1 MARVSPTN
9 EQICEWFDSLSNW
22 GRWGKD
28 DLLGTLN
35 LITPEKRKQ
44 AYALAKE
51 GITISCAH
59 AIRFNEHNLD
69 DAWPE
74 PRHYMNSIPPHTH
87 DPNFVGMSG
96 SSDVAVL
103 NLHGLALT
111 HMDCPGHYFFKPAK
125 DRELVGY
132 NGLPPT
138 SITAREGVTKGA
150 ITLAGAGI
158 VSRAVLLDLARLRG
172 VDWLEPKT
180 PIYPEDL
187 EEAEAKQGV
196 KVQSGDILC
205 IRTGHTKRKRQMG
218 WNSNPGEQAGPDGAC
233 LPWLKERDV
242 ALLACD
248 TANDWVPKP
257 EHQILRPIHCIGI
270 AGMGLWLIDGANYE
284 EVSDHCARVNRW
296 EFLMTV
302 APLKLNNA
310 SASPVNPI
318 AIL

>member
-1 MARVSPTN
+1 MARVTPTN
-9 EQICEWFDSLSNW
+9 EQICEWFDTLSNW
-22 GRWGKD
+22 GRWGKED
-28 DLLGTLN
+28 MMGTLN

-51 GITISCAH
+51 GATVSCALN
-59 AIRFNEHNLD
+59 IRFNEHNLD

-74 PRHYMNSIPPHTH
+74 PRHYMNSIPPHAV

-96 SSDVAVL
+96 SSDIAVL
-103 NLHGLALT
+103 NLHGLTLT

-125 DRELVGY
+125 DRPLAGY
-132 NGLPPT
+132 NGLEPT

-150 ITLAGAGI
+150 VTLAGDGI
-158 VSRAVLLDLARLRG
+158 VSRGVLLDLARLRG

-180 PIYPEDL
+180 PIFPEDL
-187 EEAEAKQGV
+187 EEAEARQGV
-196 KVQSGDILC
+196 KVQPGDILC
-205 IRTGHTKRKRQMG
+205 VRTGHPKRKRQLG
-218 WNSNPGEQAGPDGAC
+218 WNADPGQQAGPDGAC
-233 LPWLKERDV
+233 LPWLKERDI

-257 EHQILRPIHCIGI
+257 EEHILRPIHCIGI
-270 AGMGLWLIDGANYE
+270 AAMGLWLIDGGDYE
-284 EVSDHCARVNRW
+284 ALSDQCARLNRW
-296 EFLMTV
+296 EFLMV
-302 APLKLNNA
+302 ISPLKLNNS